1 MSFALSIC
9 STNSSGVSYH
19 VVESVSFNGKRIV
32 MVKDGA
38 LDLIYRRVLSRNFTR
53 TDHFHIKLS
62 NCILYS
68 TDMRGRGSQKNIF
81 LALTLLEIPT
91 SPDFTFICRFKCS
104 QAWSAPTE
112 VDGIPFLLTERLSPT
127 SSFHVSGYVVQRSC
141 IS

>member
-1 MSFALSIC
+1 
-9 STNSSGVSYH
+9 
-19 VVESVSFNGKRIV
+19 

-38 LDLIYRRVLSRNFTR
+38 LGLIYRGVLSRNFTR

-62 NCILYS
+62 NCLLYS
-68 TDMRGRGSQKNIF
+68 MDMRDSYGAARENIF

-112 VDGIPFLLTERLSPT
+112 VDGIPFLLTERLPPASQ
-127 SSFHVSGYVVQRSC
+127 FHVSGYVVLR
-141 IS
+141 